1 MEYFYEIFPEANYI
15 TLTKKKI
22 TQLNRMTI
30 IEKMNSM
37 EFYGI
42 VTIIILINSTEFFWK
57 IRWNIIDLVVIY
69 SFYTEF

>member
-1 MEYFYEIFPEANYI
+1 
-15 TLTKKKI
+15 
-22 TQLNRMTI
+22 MTI
-30 IEKMNSM
+30 IETMNSM

-42 VTIIILINSTEFFWK
+42 VTIIILIDSTEFFWK